1 MKAIRFLE
9 PGTAL
14 AAVELPDPT
23 PGPREVVLRVERCG
37 ICGSDLEMTSGK
49 GAGIEPGC
57 TLGHEFAGEVVALG
71 AGVRNLQIGS
81 RVTAMP
87 FDGCGVCDRCTAGRP
102 NHCRAFRVHGC
113 GGRGGGYAEYSLA
126 GARHCI
132 ELPDSLDFVDGALIE
147 PLAVAL
153 HGARMAG
160 ALAGKRVLVLGAGPI
175 GLAATWWARRLGAAR
190 IATAAATGRRRSLA
204 HQLGADSFVAG
215 GDHAADAVI
224 EALGGPAEIVL
235 ECAGKPGLLNDA
247 VQHAGLDAMIIVMGY
262 CVTPDMFFQPPAI
275 RQEVTLRFAK
285 MYTHADFAD
294 TVAALASSNFEPR
307 AMVTRTISLDAVPA
321 EFERL
326 RTDRSDC
333 KVMIA
338 PQAGSS

>member
-1 MKAIRFLE
+1 
-9 PGTAL
+9 
-14 AAVELPDPT
+14 
-23 PGPREVVLRVERCG
+23 
-37 ICGSDLEMTSGK
+37 
-49 GAGIEPGC
+49 
-57 TLGHEFAGEVVALG
+57 
-71 AGVRNLQIGS
+71 
-81 RVTAMP
+81 
-87 FDGCGVCDRCTAGRP
+87 
-102 NHCRAFRVHGC
+102 
-113 GGRGGGYAEYSLA
+113 
-126 GARHCI
+126 
-132 ELPDSLDFVDGALIE
+132 
-147 PLAVAL
+147 
-153 HGARMAG
+153 
-160 ALAGKRVLVLGAGPI
+160 
-175 GLAATWWARRLGAAR
+175 
-190 IATAAATGRRRSLA
+190 
-204 HQLGADSFVAG
+204 
-215 GDHAADAVI
+215 VI

>member
-1 MKAIRFLE
+1 VKAIRYLK
-9 PGTAL
+9 PGAPLAL
-14 AAVELPDPT
+14 AEMPDPA
-23 PGPREVVLRVERCG
+23 PGPGEVVLRIARCG

-71 AGVRNLQIGS
+71 SGVGDLQIGS

-87 FDGCGVCDRCTAGRP
+87 FDGCGTCDRCMAGRP
-102 NHCRAFRVHGC
+102 NHCRELRVHGC

-126 GARHCI
+126 SARHCI
-132 ELPDSLDFVDGALIE
+132 ELPDSLGFEDGALIE

-175 GLAATWWARRLGAAR
+175 GLAATWWARRLGAGP
-190 IATAAATGRRRSLA
+190 IATAAATDRRRSLA
-204 HQLGADSFVAG
+204 QHLGADAFVVA
-215 GDHAADAVI
+215 GDHAADAVV

-235 ECAGKPGLLNDA
+235 ECAGKPGLLDDA
-247 VQHAGLDAMIIVMGY
+247 VRHAGLDAQIIVMGY
-262 CVTPDMFFQPPAI
+262 CVTPDTFFQPPAI
-275 RQEVTLRFAK
+275 RQEVMLRFAK

-294 TVAALASSNFEPR
+294 TVAALASGNFEPR
-307 AMVTRTISLDAVPA
+307 AMITRSISLDAVPL

-333 KVMIA
+333 KVMII
-338 PQAGSS
+338 P

>member
-23 PGPREVVLRVERCG
+23 PGPGEVVLRVERCG

-175 GLAATWWARRLGAAR
+175 GLAATWWVRRLGAAR
-190 IATAAATGRRRSLA
+190 IATAAATGRRQSLA
-204 HQLGADSFVAG
+204 QQLGADSFVAG

>member
-23 PGPREVVLRVERCG
+23 PGPGEVVLRVERCG

-160 ALAGKRVLVLGAGPI
+160 ALAGKRVLVD
-175 GLAATWWARRLGAAR
+175 W
-190 IATAAATGRRRSLA
+190 RRR
-204 HQLGADSFVAG
+204 
-215 GDHAADAVI
+215 
-224 EALGGPAEIVL
+224 GGPAASVRRGSPL
-235 ECAGKPGLLNDA
+235 P
-247 VQHAGLDAMIIVMGY
+247 
-262 CVTPDMFFQPPAI
+262 PPPADA
-275 RQEVTLRFAK
+275 RALPSNWVRTHSSPAVTMLP
-285 MYTHADFAD
+285 M
-294 TVAALASSNFEPR
+294 L
-307 AMVTRTISLDAVPA
+307 
-321 EFERL
+321 
-326 RTDRSDC
+326 
-333 KVMIA
+333 
-338 PQAGSS
+338 